1 MRAEWTDAVKA
12 MVVRLRQIGP
22 AKEGFELGPGRTVI
36 GPEKYH
42 ASMLQDADAGPKGP
56 RSRTGAFQHELRL
69 YLTVRGEP
77 VPKEQEPNESDSK
90 SRGIRPPR
98 A

>member
-1 MRAEWTDAVKA
+1 MRGEWTDAVKT
-12 MVVRLRQIGP
+12 MVARLRQIGP

-56 RSRTGAFQHELRL
+56 RSRTGAFQQELRL
-69 YLTVRGEP
+69 YLMARGEP
-77 VPKEQEPNESDSK
+77 VPKEQEPDESDSE
-90 SRGIRPPR
+90 SGGARRPRP
-98 A
+98 